1 MRRPDSPAPRQPS
14 TSPTT
19 AIVVALIVV
28 ALIPIQLQRL
38 GGVVTVIIGGSA
50 VLAYGVWL
58 ATTYRRPAN
67 PDQVLPPFLLLIA
80 AEMTHMG
87 EEYLTDFPGKI
98 RELFGA
104 PVSFD
109 LQTFTLALVIGVNVL
124 ALLAAYGLRRGNAAA
139 SYMLWFYILGP
150 GLANAVA
157 HVWFPIAAGRPY
169 FPGLVTV
176 ILPTVFGLILL
187 ARLLRPTATR
197 MSSDRLSQASN
208 AASQPPR

>member
-1 MRRPDSPAPRQPS
+1 MRRPDAPTPRQPG

-19 AIVVALIVV
+19 AIVVALVV
-28 ALIPIQLQRL
+28 AALIPIQLHRL
-38 GGVVTVIIGGSA
+38 GGVVTLIIGGSA

-58 ATTYRRPAN
+58 ATTYRRPAD
-67 PDQVLPPFLLLIA
+67 PGQVLPPFLLLIA

-87 EEYLTDFPGKI
+87 EEYLTDFPGRI

-139 SYMLWFYILGP
+139 NYMVWFYTLGP

-176 ILPTVFGLILL
+176 LLPTVFGVIVL
-187 ARLLRPTATR
+187 ARLVRPTATR
-197 MSSDRLSQASN
+197 MSSGRFPRAATTASR
-208 AASQPPR
+208 SPR